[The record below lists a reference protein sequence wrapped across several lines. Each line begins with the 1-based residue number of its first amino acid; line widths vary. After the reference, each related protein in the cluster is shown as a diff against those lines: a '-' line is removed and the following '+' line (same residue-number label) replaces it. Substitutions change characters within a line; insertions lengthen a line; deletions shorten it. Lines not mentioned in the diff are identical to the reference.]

1 MIAILEIVLSGIVVF
16 AFGVPVVIAF
26 DKARKEME
34 NDADNR

>member
-1 MIAILEIVLSGIVVF
+1 MITILEIVLTGIVVF

-34 NDADNR
+34 NDVEN